1 VGADAARVQHIIRA
15 SRTSCSC
22 RHPDR
27 SGQPIRID
35 RPAIEARLA
44 DPHTREYFGAA
55 GIDIGRQLMGYL
67 EAPVMY
73 GPEFPR
79 DRMTDINTDLFPKDE
94 FDLSPR
100 R

>member
-1 VGADAARVQHIIRA
+1 MRMPLVLKIGFPYVVQLPGILIG
-15 SRTSCSC
+15 
-22 RHPDR
+22 